1 MKMKIKKGKKGVI
14 CDVTVHCSRRFQG
27 FIVMSAIPDDHVCLL
42 LIPGKSN
49 NKNEKQEWFYLD
61 IPIDIIE
68 TLCLKPRKYL
78 LYLAWCILGLEV
90 EYNKSLTL
98 GLGDENGVFNEID
111 DDGDLESGGIYALI
125 PDPPPGKYLISSSTI

>member
-1 MKMKIKKGKKGVI
+1 
-14 CDVTVHCSRRFQG
+14 
-27 FIVMSAIPDDHVCLL
+27 MSVIPDDHVCLL

-49 NKNEKQEWFYLD
+49 NENEKQEWFYLD

-78 LYLAWCILGLEV
+78 LYLAFCILGLDV

-111 DDGDLESGGIYALI
+111 NDGDLESGGIYTLI
-125 PDPPPGKYLISSSTI
+125 YDDDPPPGKYSSGAT